1 MFQPCVGM
9 IPNVKQTNTAAAEKS
24 TTEVEAGALYIE

>member
-1 MFQPCVGM
+1 MFQPYVGT
-9 IPNVKQTNTAAAEKS
+9 IRNVKQTKAATAEKS